1 MNWAL
6 RIALVPLARVTPVLH
21 CTTHHGTS
29 QLKLDEFAQTNSGR
43 GLKKFHTHLQFEPNA
58 SQTFTKVLEIEVSRV
73 NFKIFILNV
82 IENKLS

>member
-6 RIALVPLARVTPVLH
+6 RIALVPLTLAMLGLLQSY
-21 CTTHHGTS
+21 TTHHGTS

-58 SQTFTKVLEIEVSRV
+58 SQTFTKVLEIEVSRLI
-73 NFKIFILNV
+73 FKIFI
-82 IENKLS
+82 

>member
-6 RIALVPLARVTPVLH
+6 RIALVPLARVSTPVLH
-21 CTTHHGTS
+21 YTHHGTS

-58 SQTFTKVLEIEVSRV
+58 SQTFTKVLEIEVLRV
-73 NFKIFILNV
+73 NFKILFQTLL
-82 IENKLS
+82 KTS

>member
-21 CTTHHGTS
+21 YTHHGTS

-58 SQTFTKVLEIEVSRV
+58 SQTFTKVLEIEVSMV